1 MTSSDY
7 TAIAAN
13 TPSTDP
19 PKPFSI
25 SLAASKIKPR
35 PQTSLNPSNPR
46 KRLHSTLADSDSD
59 NEASPGGPQL
69 VASFDHAAG
78 GAIGVDGPEKTKGP
92 LVIQSRPNRNWREE
106 IRRKKG
112 KNLLPAEVQALRSG
126 QDLIHSNT
134 AEHDV
139 RPREFGLSFVQTTVE
154 NIGNDVSM
162 TDVRVSSLATDGEP
176 TAPKS
181 ADEEAIEALTGNSV
195 KISTLVLPRRSP
207 SPENS
212 QLLNNQSPMDEDE
225 LFRWDVASRPDSA
238 KLEDYAAVP
247 VDEFG
252 AALLRGLGWKD
263 GDAIG
268 KQKGLVS
275 KPRVLEQRPALLGI
289 GAKEVPAGVG
299 EELGAWGKVSRGK
312 RKTEKAYN
320 PVLLKNSRTGELLTE
335 EELEAKKNSR
345 RKTKEEKD
353 WRERRD
359 RNLAI
364 DEAQKN
370 ERAHLEAGRRH
381 RDGRHGSRDARSR
394 SADRKRHSSAASSSS
409 FRRDRSRSVERSR
422 HDSSRKG
429 SSSRRERSRS
439 SGRESRDRNRHRDDY
454 EERCDR
460 KEREHRRSRESR
472 TRMDERSSSEARKE
486 KSRYGHR
493 DEYDDAKR
501 RRRQEVY

>member
-1 MTSSDY
+1 MTSSNY

-13 TPSTDP
+13 PPSADP

-25 SLAASKIKPR
+25 SLTTSKVKSK
-35 PQTSLNPSNPR
+35 PQTSLNSTNPR

-59 NEASPGGPQL
+59 NEASPSGPQL

-78 GAIGVDGPEKTKGP
+78 GAIGVDGPRKTKAP
-92 LVIQSRPNRNWREE
+92 LVIQSRTNRNWREE

-112 KNLLPAEVQALRSG
+112 KNLLPAEVQALRSD
-126 QDLIHSNT
+126 QDLTHSNT

-139 RPREFGLSFVQTTVE
+139 RSREFGLSFVQTTVE
-154 NIGNDVSM
+154 NIGIDGNIADVQ
-162 TDVRVSSLATDGEP
+162 VSSLATDGEP
-176 TAPKS
+176 TAAKS
-181 ADEEAIEALTGNSV
+181 VDEEAIEALTGTSI
-195 KISTLVLPRRSP
+195 KKSTLVLPHRSP

-212 QLLNNQSPMDEDE
+212 QLLQTQSPMNEDE

-268 KQKGLVS
+268 KHKGLVS
-275 KPRVLEQRPALLGI
+275 KPRVVEQRPALLGI
-289 GAKEVPAGVG
+289 GAKEVPAEVR

-335 EELEAKKNSR
+335 EELEAKKNSH
-345 RKTKEEKD
+345 RKTEEED

-364 DEAQKN
+364 DEAQKS
-370 ERAHLEAGRRH
+370 ERAHFEAGRRH
-381 RDGRHGSRDARSR
+381 RDGRHDSKDARSR

-409 FRRDRSRSVERSR
+409 FRRDRSRSAERSR

-429 SSSRRERSRS
+429 SSRRERSRS

-454 EERCDR
+454 EERHDR
-460 KEREHRRSRESR
+460 KEREHRSRESR
-472 TRMDERSSSEARKE
+472 KDERSSEARKE
-486 KSRYGHR
+486 KTRFGHR